1 MSKTSN
7 STMMMA
13 EIELE
18 RESELLTPREVAEK
32 LKVTVQCLNQWRSA
46 RKGPRFVKIEGKVR
60 YKSDELQQWIDGQA
74 VETDLK
80 LV

>member
-13 EIELE
+13 ESE

-32 LKVTVQCLNQWRSA
+32 LKVSVQCLNQWRSA
-46 RKGPRFVKIEGKVR
+46 RKGPPFKKVVGKVR

>member
-13 EIELE
+13 ESE

-32 LKVTVQCLNQWRSA
+32 LKVSVQCLNQWRSA
-46 RKGPRFVKIEGKVR
+46 RKGPPFKKVVGKVR
-60 YKSDELQQWIDGQA
+60 YKSDELQHWIDGQA

>member
-7 STMMMA
+7 STMMIA
-13 EIELE
+13 ESE

-46 RKGPRFVKIEGKVR
+46 RKGPPFKKVVGKIR

>member
-32 LKVTVQCLNQWRSA
+32 LKVSVQCLNQWRSA
-46 RKGPRFVKIEGKVR
+46 RKGPPFKKVVGKVR